1 MQSDHPVKK
10 EINNN
15 YTHYT
20 DMHMLEQYLI
30 IMKTIKR
37 CSQIILDLLCKL
49 LLLIT
54 CILKFFFNTGNLGF
68 EVNKIGTCNY
78 RYNVHNFFFQNNYV
92 KLEIILILSYM
103 YHTHIINC

>member
-1 MQSDHPVKK
+1 MTGQVVMQSDQTIKK

-37 CSQIILDLLCKL
+37 CSQIILDLLY
-49 LLLIT
+49 
-54 CILKFFFNTGNLGF
+54 
-68 EVNKIGTCNY
+68 VNYIAN
-78 RYNVHNFFFQNNYV
+78 
-92 KLEIILILSYM
+92 YM
-103 YHTHIINC
+103 YIQILF